1 MTTTTYRLNKG
12 ERGYIVTDG
21 IWESAAYKTK
31 ATARKVMADAQWGEK
46 GLDGRGTHANERVE

>member
-1 MTTTTYRLNKG
+1 VTTTYRIERD

-31 ATARKVMADAQWGEK
+31 AIARKVLADAQWGEK
-46 GLDGRGTHANERVE
+46 GADGRGTHASKRA